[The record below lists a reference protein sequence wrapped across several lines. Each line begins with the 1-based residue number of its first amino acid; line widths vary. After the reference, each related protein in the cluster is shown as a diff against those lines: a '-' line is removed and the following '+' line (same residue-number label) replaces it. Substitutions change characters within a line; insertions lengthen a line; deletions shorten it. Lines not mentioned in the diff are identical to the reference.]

1 MPWQHWA
8 LDEQPLTFSFFKKE
22 QRYTPHKFQG
32 LCSMKMTQNLHYFL
46 VYIFCFPIWANKY
59 FWILKYILCGHFHQA
74 TNPEIVKRVSTHTL
88 ILSGSKPGGG
98 HFSRYEAKSP
108 WMCSKMRCRDISRSR
123 RCPWVI
129 SSNLNEGR
137 KNKNKILLI
146 SVVFLHCTTK

>member
-8 LDEQPLTFSFFKKE
+8 LDEQPLTFFKKNNDTHLTNFRACA
-22 QRYTPHKFQG
+22 QWKWLKICIIFWYTFFVFPFELINTFWFWSIQG
-32 LCSMKMTQNLHYFL
+32 
-46 VYIFCFPIWANKY
+46 
-59 FWILKYILCGHFHQA
+59 GHFHQA